1 MLVPFSDDGDS
12 VIMTGYDKWFWD
24 DDLYGDEYVPPWYEL
39 RGTDKRW
46 IDWEYYDEDY
56 YDDLEYE

>member
-1 MLVPFSDDGDS
+1 M
-12 VIMTGYDKWFWD
+12 MTGYDKWFWD

-39 RGTDKRW
+39 RVTDERW
-46 IDWEYYDEDY
+46 VDWEYYDEDY